1 MRRHKIQGTY
11 IKAAIAA
18 THAKL
23 QLAAYRKGL
32 AAAAR
37 KTAAAMRQG
46 KPCVSFTKG
55 IEWIPD
61 ILGVT
66 MSTSVQT
73 SMTYCDTKSTGTQ
86 TPPPLRTFNIK
97 VQTTDLIQ
105 TSTAATQ
112 CKPEPNY
119 TQPTSIM
126 NRILSEVS
134 RKSKEP
140 TSLFSSDSEQV
151 KKNDID
157 LNTDLTG
164 QQSDLEVPNEDHI
177 PSPKFEP
184 HQVAASVQ
192 IKKSHEVHN
201 IELWILPDEQ
211 RPKDNSQ
218 MPKMLNHHP
227 PSPPEGTLEV
237 STVSKVEQ
245 EKSLQQAPT
254 ESATETAQVAFS
266 SPSKSQLQSNKET
279 SQAWKKTIKRA
290 KACTQAFSSHVDQD
304 GWVAFR
310 QSMIKNYG
318 TTTAAVTQL
327 VPQGRVVS
335 KYKFKH
341 TKELI

>member
-1 MRRHKIQGTY
+1 MRCHKIQGTY

-66 MSTSVQT
+66 MSTSVQM

-140 TSLFSSDSEQV
+140 TSLFF
-151 KKNDID
+151 
-157 LNTDLTG
+157 L
-164 QQSDLEVPNEDHI
+164 
-177 PSPKFEP
+177 
-184 HQVAASVQ
+184 
-192 IKKSHEVHN
+192 
-201 IELWILPDEQ
+201 
-211 RPKDNSQ
+211 
-218 MPKMLNHHP
+218 
-227 PSPPEGTLEV
+227 
-237 STVSKVEQ
+237 
-245 EKSLQQAPT
+245 
-254 ESATETAQVAFS
+254 
-266 SPSKSQLQSNKET
+266 
-279 SQAWKKTIKRA
+279 
-290 KACTQAFSSHVDQD
+290 
-304 GWVAFR
+304 
-310 QSMIKNYG
+310 
-318 TTTAAVTQL
+318 
-327 VPQGRVVS
+327 
-335 KYKFKH
+335 
-341 TKELI
+341 